1 MQVLFP
7 YGPRKLKPRV
17 KRNYANSNK
26 LLHFL
31 TAIIW
36 HTYTCNSSLANT
48 KNYMLLYRVCF
59 VLLFRIWVIFFKYKP
74 PGAYIQRSDLT
85 EGFLRYEFGGG
96 VIFWVSYTWGLIFG
110 LLRKLTDTINRN
122 SDIWTWLTLIYYLPV
137 CVAAKAHWWINSTT
151 PCIHWAILVVSRRQV
166 WPLIRQG
173 RGTGK

>member
-1 MQVLFP
+1 MQVLCL

-26 LLHFL
+26 LWHFL

-48 KNYMLLYRVCF
+48 KNYMLLYCVCF
-59 VLLFRIWVIFFKYKP
+59 VLLFRIWSIFFQVQVPGGLYSEGRFNRGFFCVTSGGGGGIFGVSCTW
-74 PGAYIQRSDLT
+74 GAYFRT
-85 EGFLRYEFGGG
+85 F
-96 VIFWVSYTWGLIFG
+96 T
-110 LLRKLTDTINRN
+110 
-122 SDIWTWLTLIYYLPV
+122 WTWLTLINYLPV
-137 CVAAKAHWWINSTT
+137 CVAAKAHWWINSRT
-151 PCIHWAILVVSRRQV
+151 PCIHWAILVVNRRQV